1 MELKMQ
7 LLKLPR
13 VIEKTGLGRSSI
25 YAKVATGEF
34 PAPVRLSARAIA
46 WRADAVESWVE
57 SRPSTRAAKAG
68 E

>member
-1 MELKMQ
+1 MQ
-7 LLKLPR
+7 LLKLPV

-25 YAKVATGEF
+25 YAKVAAGEF

-46 WRADAVESWVE
+46 WRADAIENWVE
-57 SRPSTRAAKAG
+57 SRPTARAVKAG